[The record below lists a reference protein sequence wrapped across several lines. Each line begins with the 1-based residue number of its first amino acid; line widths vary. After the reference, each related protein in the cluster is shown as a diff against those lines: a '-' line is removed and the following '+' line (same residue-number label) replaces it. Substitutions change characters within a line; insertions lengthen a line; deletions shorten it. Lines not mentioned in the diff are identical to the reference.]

1 MGIEVNFSNEDI
13 ILFDNDK
20 KIRVSIS
27 RNVILDNGYQENK
40 ISVIQFYRYFDA
52 IVKKNLNTEVNL
64 QGYYTSKIYTED
76 FQYRGIYKKYIE
88 SNLRITC
95 ESIEYFEEM
104 EKVSFNDEEFK
115 KWFNILDSIFF
126 SFNQDIN
133 FSKLSKELKIN
144 RLTDYL
150 RNNYIKNSECL

>member
-20 KIRVSIS
+20 KIRVIIS

-40 ISVIQFYRYFDA
+40 ISVVQFYRYFNA
-52 IVKKNLNTEVNL
+52 IVKKNLSSEVNL
-64 QGYYTSKIYTED
+64 QGYFTSEIYTKD

-88 SNLRITC
+88 SNLRIIC
-95 ESIEYFEEM
+95 ESIEYFEEK

-126 SFNQDIN
+126 LFNQDIN
-133 FSKLSKELKIN
+133 FSKLSKELKVN

-150 RNNYIKNSECL
+150 RNNYIKNSEFL

>member
-1 MGIEVNFSNEDI
+1 MDIEVNFSNEDI

-20 KIRVSIS
+20 KIRVIIS

-40 ISVIQFYRYFDA
+40 ISVMQFYNYFNA
-52 IVKKNLNTEVNL
+52 IVKKNLSSEVNL
-64 QGYYTSKIYTED
+64 QGYFISKIYTED
-76 FQYRGIYKKYIE
+76 FQYRGIYNQYIN
-88 SNLRITC
+88 SNLRIVC
-95 ESIEYFEEM
+95 ESIEYFEEI

-115 KWFNILDSIFF
+115 KWFNILNSIYL

-133 FSKLSKELKIN
+133 FSKLSKELKVN

-150 RNNYIKNSECL
+150 RNNYTKNS